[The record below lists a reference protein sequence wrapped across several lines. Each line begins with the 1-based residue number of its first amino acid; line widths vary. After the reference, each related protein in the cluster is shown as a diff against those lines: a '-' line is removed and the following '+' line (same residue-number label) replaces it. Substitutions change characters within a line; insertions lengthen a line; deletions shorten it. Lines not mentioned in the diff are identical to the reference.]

1 MTATPTIPDV
11 LPPAGATEVHDWRT
25 EDGKTARR
33 FWGSP
38 IVFEIAPVG
47 SVVVQVAGA
56 QFADATAEW
65 WIETQ
70 GSERLT
76 SPCRAPT
83 R

>member
-38 IVFEIAPVG
+38 IVFEIAPVVPWSSKSPVRSSPTPPRNGG
-47 SVVVQVAGA
+47 SRPRGVSV
-56 QFADATAEW
+56 
-65 WIETQ
+65 
-70 GSERLT
+70 
-76 SPCRAPT
+76 
-83 R
+83 